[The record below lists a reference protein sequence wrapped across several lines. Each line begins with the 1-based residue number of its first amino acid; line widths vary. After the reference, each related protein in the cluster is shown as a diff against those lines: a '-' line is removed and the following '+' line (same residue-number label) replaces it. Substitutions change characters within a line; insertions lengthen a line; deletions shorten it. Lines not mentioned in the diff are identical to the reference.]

1 MRYQASI
8 SDMNMTTMM
17 GMCMCSMMQ
26 MCSFVRRDFVGFA
39 S

>member
-1 MRYQASI
+1 MRHQATI
-8 SDMNMTTMM
+8 SQMNMTTMM

-26 MCSFVRRDFVGFA
+26 MCGFVRRDSVGFA